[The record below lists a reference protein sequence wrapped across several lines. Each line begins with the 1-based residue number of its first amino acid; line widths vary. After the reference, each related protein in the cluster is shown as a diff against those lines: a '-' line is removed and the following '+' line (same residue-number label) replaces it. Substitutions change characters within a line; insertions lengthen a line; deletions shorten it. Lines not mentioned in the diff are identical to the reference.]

1 MTEQTLADYTLGYMR
16 YELETET
23 SGARSAADDIKVIEA
38 ITEKLWDLN
47 SFPLGATKR
56 DYRVAIQKY
65 LLLWLDDMEADA
77 RDAYEGGA
85 RDES

>member
-56 DYRVAIQKY
+56 A
-65 LLLWLDDMEADA
+65 
-77 RDAYEGGA
+77 
-85 RDES
+85 

>member
-38 ITEKLWDLN
+38 ITEALCHPHLK
-47 SFPLGATKR
+47 PLGKQDAKR
-56 DYRVAIQKY
+56 TVQHI
-65 LLLWLDDMEADA
+65 LINWLDDMEVDA

>member
-1 MTEQTLADYTLGYMR
+1 MPEQTLADYTLGYMR

-47 SFPLGATKR
+47 SFPLGPSIKA
-56 DYRVAIQKY
+56 A
-65 LLLWLDDMEADA
+65 
-77 RDAYEGGA
+77 
-85 RDES
+85 S